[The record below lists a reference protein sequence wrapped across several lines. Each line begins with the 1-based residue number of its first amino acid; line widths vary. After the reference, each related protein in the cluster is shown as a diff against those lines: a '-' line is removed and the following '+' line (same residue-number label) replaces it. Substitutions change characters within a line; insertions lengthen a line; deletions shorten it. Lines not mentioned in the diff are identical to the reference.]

1 MGTMNTIPTVSQIT
15 DNSFALAV
23 AVFRACLS
31 SLSQE
36 DKRDVLSLI
45 PHLLNDDDDERQSAA
60 EAISEILHRPKAH
73 LMSMASLEGTEDDLE
88 NWTAFVSKRIREARE
103 SAGLTQ
109 EELSQQ
115 SGLPQSHISRLEQ
128 GKHSPTAKTL
138 EKIATALKLPQS
150 YFDPSA

>member
-1 MGTMNTIPTVSQIT
+1 MNTIPTVSQIT

-23 AVFRACLS
+23 AVFQERIATLTE
-31 SLSQE
+31 E
-36 DKRDVLSLI
+36 DKQDAFSLI
-45 PHLLNDDDDERQSAA
+45 PDLLNGDEEARQSAS
-60 EAISEILHRPKAH
+60 ETINEILHRPKAH
-73 LMSMASLEGTEDDLE
+73 LMSIESLEGSEDNLE
-88 NWTAFVSKRIREARE
+88 KWTAFVSKRIREARE

-128 GKHSPTAKTL
+128 GQHSPTAKTL

-150 YFDPSA
+150 FFDPSA